1 MKKIILLHIAALLV
15 ILASSCVTSLQPLV
29 TVDKMITDDRMVG
42 TWAGN
47 NKTIRIERMLKS
59 DWYKKFTLNKNTH
72 VALEGHN
79 DSAYI
84 ANAYSISF
92 EENGITYYMRGAL
105 TRINNSLYIDAS
117 PLAIY
122 DPSYPD
128 GSGLEWNNS
137 YLPTISVARLEMT
150 NQHTLA
156 IIPANSDFVRE
167 QIINKRVQVKHESDL
182 LTGTLLIT
190 ASSAELRQF
199 IQKYGHD
206 ERLFSSKN
214 SITLTRK
221 G

>member
-1 MKKIILLHIAALLV
+1 MKKIMLLHTAALLV
-15 ILASSCVTSLQPLV
+15 ILGSSCVTSLQPLV
-29 TVDKMITDDRMVG
+29 TADKMITDDRIVG
-42 TWAGN
+42 IWTGN
-47 NKTIRIERMLKS
+47 NNTFRIERMQRS
-59 DWYKKFTLNKNTH
+59 DWYNKFTLNKTGPG
-72 VALEGHN
+72 ALEGHI

-84 ANAYSISF
+84 SNAYGISF
-92 EENGITYYMRGAL
+92 EEDGVTYHMRAGL
-105 TRINNSLYIDAS
+105 TRIDNSLYLDAT

-122 DPSYPD
+122 DPSFPD
-128 GSGLEWNNS
+128 GSGFEWNYS

-150 NQHTLA
+150 HQNNLT
-156 IIPANSDFVRE
+156 IIPANGDFVKE
-167 QIINKRVQVKHESDL
+167 QIMNNRVQVKHESDA

-199 IQKYGHD
+199 VQKYGHD

>member
-1 MKKIILLHIAALLV
+1 
-15 ILASSCVTSLQPLV
+15 
-29 TVDKMITDDRMVG
+29 
-42 TWAGN
+42 
-47 NKTIRIERMLKS
+47 
-59 DWYKKFTLNKNTH
+59 
-72 VALEGHN
+72 
-79 DSAYI
+79 
-84 ANAYSISF
+84 
-92 EENGITYYMRGAL
+92 
-105 TRINNSLYIDAS
+105 
-117 PLAIY
+117 
-122 DPSYPD
+122 
-128 GSGLEWNNS
+128 
-137 YLPTISVARLEMT
+137 MT